1 MNIQSEFS
9 FDKLITGLFG
19 KPIWKQ
25 CICYSRNINTI
36 YLQGY
41 SCNSA
46 EIAVWSL

>member
-1 MNIQSEFS
+1 LTDITEKRYHENEHRQSEFS

-36 YLQGY
+36 YL
-41 SCNSA
+41 
-46 EIAVWSL
+46 